1 MSENKTLHKCKNCKK
16 TYKFISGLE
25 KHLITC
31 SPKHPVLENKVITSE
46 SKEEREEVKTEKTP
60 NDALT
65 NLLTMILK
73 HIQYISDKQD
83 IIEKVI
89 IKQMM
94 IDKVIDGENSKQ
106 LRNIIEK
113 YISKEMIS
121 ENKIEE

>member
-1 MSENKTLHKCKNCKK
+1 MSENKTPHKCKNCKK

-25 KHLITC
+25 KHSKTC
-31 SPKHPVLENKVITSE
+31 SPKTPILENKVIISQ
-46 SKEEREEVKTEKTP
+46 SKEEGEEVKTEKAP

-65 NLLTMILK
+65 NLLTMILNQ
-73 HIQYISDKQD
+73 IQYISDKQD

-113 YISKEMIS
+113 YISKELIS